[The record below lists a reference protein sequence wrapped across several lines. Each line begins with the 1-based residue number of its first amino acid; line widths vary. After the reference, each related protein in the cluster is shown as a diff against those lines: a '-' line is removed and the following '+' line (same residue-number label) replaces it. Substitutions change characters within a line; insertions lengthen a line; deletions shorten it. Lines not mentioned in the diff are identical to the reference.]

1 MKKLFI
7 IQALMLLFCTT
18 TAFAQGNTISS
29 QSIETKA
36 ATAADAF
43 PERYFHYNIRGS
55 LTNSYLKFSRGDKA
69 RVAFL
74 GGSITEMKGW
84 KNMLEE
90 FFKKTFPQTEFEF
103 VEAGIPSMG
112 STPHSFRMKTDVL
125 RKGKID
131 LLFVEAAPNDDTNEF
146 TPLEQVRG
154 MEDMVRQAWLADAET
169 DIIMLHFIWDGFI
182 GMHKAGR
189 RPDVIYNHERVANHY
204 RVPSID
210 LNQEINER
218 MEAGQFTWKDF
229 GGQHPAPFGHSFYA
243 ATIERMMK
251 LMWNEIGKDAE
262 IAPHELPEKPL
273 DEYSYFGGDFINI
286 SEAKLGKGWQIVSP
300 WHPDNKYTKRPGFVD
315 VPMLE
320 TKTAGA
326 KLTLDFTGKAIGICC
341 VAGPYAGILEYSIDG
356 KPFKRLDT
364 YTHWS
369 GYLYIPWVYMFETE
383 LTPTRHRLTLRMAKD
398 KNEVSLGNECQ
409 IRNFVV
415 NK

>member
-1 MKKLFI
+1 MKRLFI

-43 PERYFHYNIRGS
+43 PERFFHYNIRGS
-55 LTNSYLKFSRGDKA
+55 LTNSYLKFSRGGKA

-103 VEAGIPSMG
+103 IEAGIPSMG

-154 MEDMVRQAWLADAET
+154 MEGMVRQAWLADAET

-182 GMHKAGR
+182 NIHKAGR

-251 LMWNEIGKDAE
+251 LMWNEIGKDAK

-369 GYLYIPWVYMFETE
+369 GYLYIPWVYMLETE

>member
-1 MKKLFI
+1 MKRLFI

-43 PERYFHYNIRGS
+43 PERFFHYNIRGS
-55 LTNSYLKFSRGDKA
+55 LTNSYLKFSRGGKA

-103 VEAGIPSMG
+103 IEAGIPSMG

-125 RKGKID
+125 AKGKID

-154 MEDMVRQAWLADAET
+154 MEGMVRQAWLADPET

-182 GMHKAGR
+182 DMHKAGR

-229 GGQHPAPFGHSFYA
+229 GGQHPAPFGHSFYT

-262 IAPHELPEKPL
+262 ITPHELPEKPL

-326 KLTLDFTGKAIGICC
+326 KLTLDFEGKAIGICC

>member
-1 MKKLFI
+1 MKKIFI
-7 IQALMLLFCTT
+7 ISAFSLFLCTT
-18 TAFAQGNTISS
+18 STLAQDNLVSS
-29 QSIETKA
+29 KAVETKA

-43 PERYFHYNIRGS
+43 PERFFHYNIRGS
-55 LTNSYLKFSRGDKA
+55 LTNSYLKFSRGGKA

-125 RKGKID
+125 AKGKID

-154 MEDMVRQAWLADAET
+154 MEGMVRQAWLADAET

-229 GGQHPAPFGHSFYA
+229 GGQHPAPFGHSFYT
-243 ATIERMMK
+243 ATIERVMK
-251 LMWNEIGKDAE
+251 LMWNEIGKDAK
-262 IAPHELPEKPL
+262 ITPHELPEKPL

-286 SEAKLGKGWQIVSP
+286 SEAKLGKGWQIVTP

-320 TKTAGA
+320 TKTVGS
-326 KLTLDFTGKAIGICC
+326 KLTLDFEGKAIGICC
-341 VAGPYAGILEYSIDG
+341 VAGPYAGILEYSVDG
-356 KPFKRLDT
+356 RPFKKLDT

-383 LTPTRHRLTLRMAKD
+383 LGDTSHRLTLRMSKE
-398 KNEVSLGNECQ
+398 KNEVSKGNECQ

>member
-1 MKKLFI
+1 MKRLFI

-43 PERYFHYNIRGS
+43 PERFFHYNIRGS
-55 LTNSYLKFSRGDKA
+55 LTNSYLKFSRGGKA

-103 VEAGIPSMG
+103 IEAGIPSMG

-154 MEDMVRQAWLADAET
+154 MEGMVRQAWLADPET

-182 GMHKAGR
+182 DMHKAGR

-262 IAPHELPEKPL
+262 ITPHELPEKPL

-369 GYLYIPWVYMFETE
+369 GYLYIPWVYMLETE

-398 KNEVSLGNECQ
+398 KNKVSLGNECQ

>member
-1 MKKLFI
+1 MKRLFI

-43 PERYFHYNIRGS
+43 PERFFHYNIRGS
-55 LTNSYLKFSRGDKA
+55 LTNSYLKFSRGGKA

-103 VEAGIPSMG
+103 IEAGIPSMG

-154 MEDMVRQAWLADAET
+154 MEGMVRQAWLADPET

-182 GMHKAGR
+182 DMHKAGR

-262 IAPHELPEKPL
+262 ITPHELPEKPL

-356 KPFKRLDT
+356 KPSKRLDT

-369 GYLYIPWVYMFETE
+369 GYLYIPWVYMLETE

-398 KNEVSLGNECQ
+398 KNKVSLGNECQ

>member
-1 MKKLFI
+1 
-7 IQALMLLFCTT
+7 MLLFCTT

-55 LTNSYLKFSRGDKA
+55 LTNSYLKFSRGGKA

-154 MEDMVRQAWLADAET
+154 MEGMVRQAWLADAET

>member
-1 MKKLFI
+1 MKRLFI

-43 PERYFHYNIRGS
+43 PERFFHYNIRGS
-55 LTNSYLKFSRGDKA
+55 LTNSYLKFTRGGKA

-103 VEAGIPSMG
+103 IEAGIPSMG

-125 RKGKID
+125 AKGKID

-154 MEDMVRQAWLADAET
+154 MEGMVRQAWLADAET

-182 GMHKAGR
+182 DMHKAGR

-262 IAPHELPEKPL
+262 ITPHELPEKPL

-286 SEAKLGKGWQIVSP
+286 SEAKLGKGWQIVTP

-369 GYLYIPWVYMFETE
+369 GYLYIPWVYMLETE

-398 KNEVSLGNECQ
+398 KNKVSLGNECQ

>member
-1 MKKLFI
+1 MKKIFI
-7 IQALMLLFCTT
+7 ISAFSLFLCTT
-18 TAFAQGNTISS
+18 STLAQDNLVSS
-29 QSIETKA
+29 KAIETKA

-43 PERYFHYNIRGS
+43 PERFFHYNIRGS
-55 LTNSYLKFSRGDKA
+55 LTNSYLKFTRGGKA

-125 RKGKID
+125 AKGKID

-154 MEDMVRQAWLADAET
+154 MEGMVRQAWLADAET

-182 GMHKAGR
+182 DMHKAGR

-229 GGQHPAPFGHSFYA
+229 GGQHPAPFGHSFYT

-251 LMWNEIGKDAE
+251 LMWNEIDKDAK

-286 SEAKLGKGWQIVSP
+286 SEAKLGKGWQIVTP

-320 TKTAGA
+320 TKTVGS

-356 KPFKRLDT
+356 KPYKKLDT

-383 LTPTRHRLTLRMAKD
+383 LDDTSHRLTLRMSKE
-398 KNEVSLGNECQ
+398 KNEVSKGNECQ

>member
-1 MKKLFI
+1 
-7 IQALMLLFCTT
+7 MLLFCTT

-43 PERYFHYNIRGS
+43 PERFFHYNIRGS
-55 LTNSYLKFSRGDKA
+55 LTNSYLKFSRGGKA

-103 VEAGIPSMG
+103 IEAGIPSMG

-154 MEDMVRQAWLADAET
+154 MEGMVRQAWLADAET

-182 GMHKAGR
+182 NIHKAGR

-251 LMWNEIGKDAE
+251 LMWNEIGKDAK

-369 GYLYIPWVYMFETE
+369 GYLYIPWVYMLETE

>member
-1 MKKLFI
+1 MKRLFI

-43 PERYFHYNIRGS
+43 PERFFHYNIRGS
-55 LTNSYLKFSRGDKA
+55 LTNSYLKFSRGGKA

-154 MEDMVRQAWLADAET
+154 MEGMVRQAWLADAET

-182 GMHKAGR
+182 DMHKAGR

-286 SEAKLGKGWQIVSP
+286 SEAKLGKGWQIVTP

-369 GYLYIPWVYMFETE
+369 GYLYIPWVYMLETE

>member
-1 MKKLFI
+1 MKKIFI
-7 IQALMLLFCTT
+7 ISAFSLFLCTT
-18 TAFAQGNTISS
+18 STLAQDNLVSS
-29 QSIETKA
+29 KAIETKA

-43 PERYFHYNIRGS
+43 PERFFHYNIRGS
-55 LTNSYLKFSRGDKA
+55 LTNSYLKFSRGGKA

-125 RKGKID
+125 AKGKID

-154 MEDMVRQAWLADAET
+154 MEGMVRQAWLADAET

-182 GMHKAGR
+182 DMHKAGR

-229 GGQHPAPFGHSFYA
+229 GGQHPAPFGHSFYT

-251 LMWNEIGKDAE
+251 LMWNEIDKDAK

-286 SEAKLGKGWQIVSP
+286 SEAKLGKGWQIVTP

-320 TKTAGA
+320 TKTVGS

-356 KPFKRLDT
+356 KPYKKLDT

-383 LTPTRHRLTLRMAKD
+383 LDDTSHRLTLRMSKE
-398 KNEVSLGNECQ
+398 KNEVSKGNECQ

>member
-1 MKKLFI
+1 MKKIFI
-7 IQALMLLFCTT
+7 ISAFSLFLCTT
-18 TAFAQGNTISS
+18 STLAQDNLVSS
-29 QSIETKA
+29 KAIETKA

-43 PERYFHYNIRGS
+43 PERFFHYNIRGS
-55 LTNSYLKFSRGDKA
+55 LTNSYLKFSRGGKA

-125 RKGKID
+125 AKGKID

-154 MEDMVRQAWLADAET
+154 MEGMVRQAWLADAET

-229 GGQHPAPFGHSFYA
+229 GGQHPAPFGHSFYT
-243 ATIERMMK
+243 ATIERVMK
-251 LMWNEIGKDAE
+251 LMWNEIDKDAK

-286 SEAKLGKGWQIVSP
+286 SEAKLGKGWQIVTP

-320 TKTAGA
+320 TKTIGS
-326 KLTLDFTGKAIGICC
+326 KLTLDFEGKAIGICC
-341 VAGPYAGILEYSIDG
+341 VAGPYAGILEYSVDG
-356 KPFKRLDT
+356 RPFKKLDT

-383 LTPTRHRLTLRMAKD
+383 LDDTFHRLTLRMSKE
-398 KNEVSLGNECQ
+398 KNEVSKGNECQ